1 MDLVYFSPFKLNIL
15 RQFFGEPIQCDA
27 GAASDGVEGDVLNS
41 YCWMYSSWNIP
52 PKYKGSCSVG
62 NEMGGLTHDEWT
74 SGPSG
79 VSIVYNSY
87 YQVDIFCSLSTFGP

>member
-1 MDLVYFSPFKLNIL
+1 MDPVYFFPFKLNIL

-52 PKYKGSCSVG
+52 PKYKGSSSVG
-62 NEMGGLTHDEWT
+62 NEMGGVTHDEWT

-87 YQVDIFCSLSTFGP
+87 YQVDILFS